1 MRMEQLKY
9 LVDIAETKSM
19 SKTAEHMFVSPQA
32 ISKAVKQL
40 ETELDVELLVR
51 TSLGVMLTPVGK
63 QIATLAEN
71 MLREEQQMNQIA
83 TRSKQHVHE
92 DNSFPVR
99 ICSISAIANI
109 VLPDV
114 IARFAYININ
124 IIPRIYMADS
134 VEAVFEEVASGACDL
149 GLVTYNEEVLFQKF
163 APYQDVL
170 DMNLLAQDERVVVM
184 DAHMYHGQE
193 QFIPEELHG
202 HFCSMFG
209 IIPVEEYAPGSNLRH
224 VMRSNDADFH
234 RAMIKKTGAYVIMPH
249 LAYQHFFPGKSYIA
263 VPLDAGQRPILHA
276 AIYRR
281 ESSEELKRFA
291 AMIRVELQ

>member
-83 TRSKQHVHE
+83 ARSKPRVHE
-92 DNSFPVR
+92 DNTFSIR
-99 ICSISAIANI
+99 ICSISAVAN
-109 VLPDV
+109 VMLPDI
-114 IARFAYININ
+114 IARFSYVNIN

-134 VEAVFEEVASGACDL
+134 VEAVFEEVANGACDL
-149 GLVTYNEEVLFQKF
+149 GLVTYNEEALFRKF
-163 APYQDVL
+163 APYQDAL
-170 DMNLLAQDERVVVM
+170 DMNLLAQDEQVVVM
-184 DAHMYHGQE
+184 DSHMYHGQDVLTP
-193 QFIPEELHG
+193 IDLHG

-209 IIPVEEYAPGSNLRH
+209 IIPVEEHLPGSDMRH

-263 VPLDAGQRPILHA
+263 VPLDAGQQPMLHA